1 MPQEPTMTKLRN
13 FLRDENGATAIE
25 YGLIAACI
33 SVAIIAAVTSV
44 GSNLNTTFTN
54 VSNAL

>member
-1 MPQEPTMTKLRN
+1 MTKLRN

-33 SVAIIAAVTSV
+33 SVAIIAAVTNV
-44 GSNLNTTFTN
+44 GSSLNATFSN
-54 VSNAL
+54 VSNALH